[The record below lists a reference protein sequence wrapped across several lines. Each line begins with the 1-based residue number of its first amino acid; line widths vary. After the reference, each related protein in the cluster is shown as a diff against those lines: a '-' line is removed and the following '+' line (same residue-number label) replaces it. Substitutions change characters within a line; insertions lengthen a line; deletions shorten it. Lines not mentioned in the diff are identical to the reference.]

1 MLRFFALGSVGALA
15 VSAPA
20 DAPLLEQLR
29 KTRSIFPSLQAD
41 YQEVIDVTEQSSPEP
56 GASGVGFQDSK
67 RLLKCTIDS
76 TSFGCTPFESGS
88 TAAASSSYYQSG
100 KYFSTSSAGTK
111 GAYGKRSGPE
121 IAPIASGF
129 CIFSEDF
136 LEVCRTRRV
145 ESASPNSLHLVYS
158 EDGEFEVSFA
168 TGERGTYI
176 SKIVGG
182 SKSRSNKQVLET
194 TEWMSF
200 GKVQIPKQ
208 VRLTFEEGGAVT
220 QIRKYSL
227 VTQTV
232 KEITP
237 LAWKWKEGAIIQD
250 NDTQAVYIAKN
261 GELVPDPVFMKP
273 AALKISLQ
281 RARLPLGLV
290 LIGIWTAWRL
300 RLKSTNKTVKAS

>member
-1 MLRFFALGSVGALA
+1 MLRLFALCSIGAFAALA
-15 VSAPA
+15 SA

-29 KTRSIFPSLQAD
+29 KTRSIFPSIQAD
-41 YQEVIDVTEQSSPEP
+41 YQEVIDVTEGSSPEP
-56 GASGVGFQDSK
+56 GASGVGFQDSI

-76 TSFGCTPFESGS
+76 KSFGCTPFESGS
-88 TAAASSSYYQSG
+88 TAADSASYYQSG

-121 IAPIASGF
+121 ITPLALGF

-136 LEVCRTRRV
+136 LEVCKTRLV
-145 ESASPNSLHLVYS
+145 EPSSSNSLHLVYS
-158 EDGEFEVSFA
+158 EDGEFEVTFT

-182 SKSRSNKQVLET
+182 SKSRNNKQILET
-194 TEWMSF
+194 TEWMSL

-208 VRLTFEEGGAVT
+208 VRLTFKEGEAIT
-220 QIRKYSL
+220 QVRQYSL

-232 KEITP
+232 KETAP
-237 LAWKWKEGAIIQD
+237 VAWKWKEGAIIQD

-273 AALKISLQ
+273 AAWKISLQ
-281 RARLPLGLV
+281 RAILPLCLV
-290 LIGIWTAWRL
+290 LIGVWTAWRL
-300 RLKSTNKTVKAS
+300 RLKSTNKADKDS